1 MESLTFTKTFTN
13 MTRAGAENDFDD
25 SYTLEQMI
33 SASSGWKVV
42 YNVNEKYFIEDII
55 AYALIRNGS
64 YYELIPITLQEL
76 HLPQSLQEYVLKNG
90 YVGLIT
96 PENELVVNEHT
107 VEDIKHLNV
116 RAIKE
121 ALRKNRVKLD

>member
-1 MESLTFTKTFTN
+1 MK
-13 MTRAGAENDFDD
+13 RVGAENDFDNL
-25 SYTLEQMI
+25 YTLEQMV
-33 SASSGWKVV
+33 SANSGWKVV
-42 YNVNEKYFIEDII
+42 YNINEKYFIEDII

-64 YYELIPITLQEL
+64 YCELIPLTPQEL
-76 HLPQSLQEYVLKNG
+76 HLSQSLQEYVLKDG

-96 PENELVVNEHT
+96 PDNELVVNEHT

-121 ALRKNRVKLD
+121 ALKKNRVKLD